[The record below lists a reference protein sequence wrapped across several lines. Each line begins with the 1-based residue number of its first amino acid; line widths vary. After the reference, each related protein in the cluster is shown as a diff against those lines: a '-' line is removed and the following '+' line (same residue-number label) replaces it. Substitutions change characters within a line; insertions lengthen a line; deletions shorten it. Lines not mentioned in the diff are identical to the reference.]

1 MATITVRIYPP
12 LNDSLNVVSEQ
23 TGIPK
28 SSLILYAL
36 NDQLRLKKN
45 FEGLDYDQISGKA
58 DESIR
63 FTLRL
68 PDSLKEL
75 LQEASA
81 ANNIS
86 TNQLINECVNHF
98 RMLYWMSY
106 SNQPFPTEQ

>member
-1 MATITVRIYPP
+1 MATITVRIYPA
-12 LNDSLNVVSEQ
+12 LYESLNTVSEQ

-36 NDQLRLKKN
+36 NDQLRLKNN
-45 FEGLDYDQISGKA
+45 FEELDYSPVSGKS
-58 DESIR
+58 DDSIR

-75 LQEASA
+75 LQTASA

-98 RMLYWMSY
+98 KVLYWQAY
-106 SNQPFPTEQ
+106 AKEQ